1 MRRYIAAFAIAGA
14 FVVAGLS
21 APSSTRAADPKQT
34 EFFETKIRPI
44 LAQSCVGCH
53 GPEKQKGKLRLDTR
67 EGLIKGGE
75 EDGKQIVVFD
85 AANPEKSMIVEAI
98 EYKND
103 DLAMP
108 PPKKNQSRKLPDDQ
122 IAAIKEWLKMGAP
135 YGAKPVEAIKE
146 PEAK

>member
-1 MRRYIAAFAIAGA
+1 MRRDIAALAVAASLGVASFFAPA
-14 FVVAGLS
+14 S
-21 APSSTRAADPKQT
+21 APAADAKGT
-34 EFFETKIRPI
+34 EFFEAKIRPI

-53 GPEKQKGKLRLDTR
+53 GQEKQKGKLRLDTR

-135 YGAKPVEAIKE
+135 YGAKPVEAVKE
-146 PEAK
+146 EAK